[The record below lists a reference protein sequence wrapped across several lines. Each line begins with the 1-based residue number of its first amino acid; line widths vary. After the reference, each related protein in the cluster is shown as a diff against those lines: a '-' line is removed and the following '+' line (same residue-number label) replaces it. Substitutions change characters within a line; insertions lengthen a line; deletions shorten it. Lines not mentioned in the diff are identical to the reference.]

1 MTARWID
8 GTGIAKVVQEEVAA
22 EAGALAEKG
31 IRPGLAVVLVGED
44 PASASYVGMK
54 ARMCERLGLV
64 SRKLVLPES
73 IQTPEL
79 LSQIASLNSDDAID
93 GILVQLPLP
102 GHIAKS
108 EILEAVDP
116 VKDVDG
122 FHSSNIGSLVLGH
135 EALVACTPSG
145 IMEMLLRSGVA
156 TDGARAVVLGRSDDV
171 GKPMALLLLHA
182 NATVTVCHS
191 HTRDL
196 AALTREADIVV
207 AAVGRAA
214 MVKADFVK
222 PGATVIDVGS
232 NKLDTREEV
241 VDLFGSDSPRV
252 AEFDKRGYVWVGDV
266 DERGVMEV
274 AGRLSPVPGGVGP
287 MTIAMLM
294 RNTLKAARMRRNL

>member
-1 MTARWID
+1 MSAVWID
-8 GTGIAKVVQEEVAA
+8 GTGIA
-22 EAGALAEKG
+22 KG

-73 IQTPEL
+73 IRTPDL

-102 GHIAKS
+102 AHIAKS

-145 IMEMLLRSGVA
+145 IMEMLSRSGVSI
-156 TDGARAVVLGRSDDV
+156 DGANAVVLGRSDDV

-196 AALTREADIVV
+196 RAVTREADIVV

-214 MVKADFVK
+214 MVKADFIK

-232 NKLDTREEV
+232 NQLETREEV
-241 VDLFGSDSPRV
+241 VGLFGADSPRV
-252 AEFDKRGYVWVGDV
+252 SEFDKRGYVWVGDV
-266 DERGVMEV
+266 DERGVMGV

-294 RNTLKAARMRRNL
+294 RNTLKAARMRRDL